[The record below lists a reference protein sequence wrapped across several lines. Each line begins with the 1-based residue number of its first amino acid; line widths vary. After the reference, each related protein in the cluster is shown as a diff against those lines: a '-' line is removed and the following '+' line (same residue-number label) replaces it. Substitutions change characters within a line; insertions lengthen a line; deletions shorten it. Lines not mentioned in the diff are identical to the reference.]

1 VGSIADSNQHVYER
15 RATVSYWTTDLSGP
29 ELAIFELYAAD
40 IDGKHVLDLGVGA
53 GRTSPFLARRAQRYV
68 GLDYSHRLVS
78 VARKRFPSLDIRHG
92 DARDLTQFAQH
103 SFDFVLF
110 SFNGIDNV
118 EHRDRMQIL
127 REIARVL
134 RPGGLFAFSSHDLTK
149 ADASF
154 GSRLLSSNTVRA
166 PRQLLNPVSVFKA
179 VIRLLR
185 RLRNFR
191 RNASRQT
198 RTTGHAML
206 NDEALEF
213 ALLQYY
219 VTEEEQ
225 KRQLSEVGFAEQVAV
240 YPYPDGYSLYYVA
253 RKPRTASA

>member
-92 DARDLTQFAQH
+92 DARDLTQFGQH

-110 SFNGIDNV
+110 
-118 EHRDRMQIL
+118 
-127 REIARVL
+127 
-134 RPGGLFAFSSHDLTK
+134 
-149 ADASF
+149 
-154 GSRLLSSNTVRA
+154 
-166 PRQLLNPVSVFKA
+166 
-179 VIRLLR
+179 
-185 RLRNFR
+185 
-191 RNASRQT
+191 
-198 RTTGHAML
+198 
-206 NDEALEF
+206 
-213 ALLQYY
+213 
-219 VTEEEQ
+219 
-225 KRQLSEVGFAEQVAV
+225 
-240 YPYPDGYSLYYVA
+240 
-253 RKPRTASA
+253 